1 MFNISAQ
8 LESEEQGRHIGDKL
22 AKISVLCGSIF
33 DAGPF
38 DVVCVNYIKKGSV
51 VHIAPVYTR
60 FEEWSY
66 HFGCYINIINSAAK
80 YEIIS
85 SVIYLYPL
93 IVAFICYSI

>member
-38 DVVCVNYIKKGSV
+38 DVVC
-51 VHIAPVYTR
+51 
-60 FEEWSY
+60 
-66 HFGCYINIINSAAK
+66 
-80 YEIIS
+80 
-85 SVIYLYPL
+85 
-93 IVAFICYSI
+93 